1 MVRRRCMSCW
11 RPYWGPTGWRARC
24 AIDLVICGATAV
36 AGIVGTWVQRR
47 LQATA
52 PGAAHSSWGQ
62 YNRTGSAEALA
73 MPAYPQCLS
82 ITRCMCIFHATDRLI
97 DSVEAPALG
106 RACAARLAQGFLR
119 AVLSG
124 GSVSSLVFRAA
135 GSYTH
140 PLMQHIE
147 TSDLRALTEEL
158 SAYVIVTKPVCWR
171 LDARLLSPEH

>member
-1 MVRRRCMSCW
+1 
-11 RPYWGPTGWRARC
+11 
-24 AIDLVICGATAV
+24 
-36 AGIVGTWVQRR
+36 
-47 LQATA
+47 
-52 PGAAHSSWGQ
+52 
-62 YNRTGSAEALA
+62 
-73 MPAYPQCLS
+73 
-82 ITRCMCIFHATDRLI
+82 MCIFHATDRL

-106 RACAARLAQGFLR
+106 LACAATLAQGGFLR

-124 GSVSSLVFRAA
+124 GSVSSLTFRAA